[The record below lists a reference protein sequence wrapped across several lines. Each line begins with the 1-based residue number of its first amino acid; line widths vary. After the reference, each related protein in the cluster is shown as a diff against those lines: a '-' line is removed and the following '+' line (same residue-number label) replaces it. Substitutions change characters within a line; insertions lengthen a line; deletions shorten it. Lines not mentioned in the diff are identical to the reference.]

1 LTPANGSQKTV
12 LLVDDNAE
20 ILEATARYLRARALD
35 VVTASSALGVSALVL
50 RHNPKV
56 IVLDVMM
63 PALGGDSLAAL
74 LRVLPGTNGSG
85 NGNGHSAGRST
96 PILFYSAMEEEQL
109 HRLVRS
115 LPGTGFVSK
124 ADGLLALHAAI
135 LARL

>member
-1 LTPANGSQKTV
+1 LTTSNGSQKTV

-20 ILEATARYLRARALD
+20 ILETTSRYLRARALN
-35 VVTASSALGVSALVL
+35 VVTAKTALGVSALVL
-50 RHNPKV
+50 RHCPNV

-63 PALGGDSLAAL
+63 PALGGDSLASL
-74 LRVLPGTNGSG
+74 LRTLPAAVGNG
-85 NGNGHSAGRST
+85 NGNGHAARST

-109 HRLVRS
+109 HRLVTS

-124 ADGLLALHAAI
+124 TDGLLALHAAI

>member
-1 LTPANGSQKTV
+1 LTPANGSQTTV
-12 LLVDDNAE
+12 LLVDDNRE

-35 VVTASSALGVSALVL
+35 VVTTSSSLGVSALVL

-63 PALGGDSLAAL
+63 PALGGDSLASL
-74 LRVLPGTNGSG
+74 LRTLPNGNG
-85 NGNGHSAGRST
+85 NGNGHSAPRST

-109 HRLVRS
+109 HRLVAS